1 MKLNLEEINYMIKGQ
16 LRILE
21 SRINT
26 RNVYSEI
33 DINDFCFQ
41 NINHQIEIGE
51 MALLRL
57 KKYKQKLLAMEF
69 MEITREIKVMT
80 EIMKS
85 Y

>member
-26 RNVYSEI
+26 INVYSEI

-69 MEITREIKVMT
+69 MEVTREIKVMT